1 MTAHYKNMVLEDFS
15 VACSWVFDFFCPF
28 SFKIA
33 IASFMSF
40 VIEGNLSLSHIY
52 VWAIFIN
59 WNLIFNL
66 YKRILA

>member
-1 MTAHYKNMVLEDFS
+1 MTAHYKHMVLEDLS

-52 VWAIFIN
+52 DRWDIFIY
-59 WNLIFNL
+59 WKLIF
-66 YKRILA
+66 Y